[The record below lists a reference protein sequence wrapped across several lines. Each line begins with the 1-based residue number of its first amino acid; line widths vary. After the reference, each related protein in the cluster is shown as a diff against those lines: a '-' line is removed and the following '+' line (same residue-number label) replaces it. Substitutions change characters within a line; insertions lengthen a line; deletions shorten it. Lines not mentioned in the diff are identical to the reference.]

1 MVNRRVTLLY
11 VYMYVCVYAYIL
23 YIHVEYILVCVHHTH
38 TLSEYP
44 QKLFL
49 CILSHVVDVNPYNLF
64 GCEFQ
69 LGREFDLVSAETLM
83 PGAVLD
89 IQ

>member
-1 MVNRRVTLLY
+1 
-11 VYMYVCVYAYIL
+11 MYVCIYAYL
-23 YIHVEYILVCVHHTH
+23 LCMHVEYIYICVQHTRTH
-38 TLSEYP
+38 TLSEY

-49 CILSHVVDVNPYNLF
+49 CILSHVVDEPYNLF
-64 GCEFQ
+64 RCKFQ
-69 LGREFDLVSAETLM
+69 LGREFDLVSAKTLM